1 MAATRKEFT
10 TRPLKI
16 NLVKQKIALIIPVLI
31 LLFGSGW
38 VAWKLWISP
47 ELVACTEEAKVCADG
62 SAVGRTGPNCEFA
75 PCPGETGTVTGRVSV
90 GPLCPVEPCDADPL
104 DFSSNQVILES
115 SSGQKIPISLYT
127 DGTIYSTK
135 VAPGT
140 YQITLKDCTWLGC
153 EQELPKAVTVEAD
166 KTTEVLINIDTGIR

>member
-1 MAATRKEFT
+1 MAIVILFLVIVGLSVFLIFEEQPK
-10 TRPLKI
+10 KI
-16 NLVKQKIALIIPVLI
+16 
-31 LLFGSGW
+31 
-38 VAWKLWISP
+38 
-47 ELVACTEEAKVCADG
+47 ACTEEAKICPDG

-75 PCPGETGTVTGRVSV
+75 PCPGETGTVTGRLSV

>member
-1 MAATRKEFT
+1 MA
-10 TRPLKI
+10 
-16 NLVKQKIALIIPVLI
+16 VIAF
-31 LLFGSGW
+31 LLFAVGW
-38 VAWKLWISP
+38 AGWKLWFSP
-47 ELVACTEEAKVCADG
+47 EPVACTEEAKICADG

-115 SSGQKIPISLYT
+115 SSGQKIPISLYA

-135 VAPGT
+135 VVPGT
-140 YQITLKDCTWLGC
+140 YQVTLKDCIWLGC
-153 EQELPKAVTVEAD
+153 EQELPKTVTVEAD
-166 KTTEVLINIDTGIR
+166 KTIEVLINIDTGIR

>member
-1 MAATRKEFT
+1 M
-10 TRPLKI
+10 
-16 NLVKQKIALIIPVLI
+16 KQKTVLFIAIAVA
-31 LLFGSGW
+31 LLGAGW
-38 VAWKLWISP
+38 LVWKLWISP
-47 ELVACTEEAKVCADG
+47 EPVACTEEAKICPDG

-115 SSGQKIPISLYT
+115 SSGQKIPISLYS

-153 EQELPKAVTVEAD
+153 EQELPKTVTVEAD
-166 KTTEVLINIDTGIR
+166 KTIEVLINIDTGIR